1 MVQTTVSEQILLE
14 ARWETD
20 NLETSRISQV
30 DSYRMGGIIIR
41 FTLPQEE
48 GLWPYLPYFIQ
59 KERFCNTCSNTKVLW
74 IDTLP
79 EPLYLDHLLVIYN

>member
-1 MVQTTVSEQILLE
+1 MVQTTISEQILLE

-20 NLETSRISQV
+20 NLETVSRILQV
-30 DSYRMGGIIIR
+30 DSYSIIIR

-59 KERFCNTCSNTKVLW
+59 KERFCNTCSNTQS
-74 IDTLP
+74 TM
-79 EPLYLDHLLVIYN
+79 N